1 MRYLLNGATL
11 IETLMKVEFLTS
23 IILGAIGLAII
34 CLAKRITKTIRKTN
48 IIMSDDKI
56 YVIIKLVG
64 LILVV
69 IAFVVLLLA
78 SMNA

>member
-1 MRYLLNGATL
+1 MNYLLNGATL

-23 IILGAIGLAII
+23 IFLGAIGFAII

-48 IIMSDDKI
+48 FITPNDRI
-56 YVIIKLVG
+56 YVLIKVIG
-64 LILVV
+64 LIFIV

-78 SMNA
+78 SVNA